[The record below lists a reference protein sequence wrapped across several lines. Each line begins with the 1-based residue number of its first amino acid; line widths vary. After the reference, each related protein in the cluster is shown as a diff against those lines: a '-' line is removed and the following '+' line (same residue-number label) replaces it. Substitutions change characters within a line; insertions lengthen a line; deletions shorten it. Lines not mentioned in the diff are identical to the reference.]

1 MMRSSSGPPMTTR
14 QRFHATLSTLLGP
27 RGGAKQGA
35 LWTLLMRV
43 VSTGL
48 GFATSVLLAR
58 LLGVSGYGVYAFVFA
73 WLHLLAIPT
82 ALGMDKLMVRE
93 VAVFRARGAW
103 GALHG
108 FLRWGNLAVLAASVG
123 VATLAAGVGW
133 VVLEPHDGLRLAFV
147 LGLASLPL
155 MTLTSLRQAAMRGFN
170 HIVGGQWPE
179 LLLRP
184 VLIVALSLLAW
195 LVLPRL
201 GIPFNAVWA
210 VGAALAATAVAF
222 VVGALLLFR
231 VLRDEAESAPPSA
244 EPGRWLKRALP
255 FMVISGMY
263 VLNARTDVVMLG
275 ALADTDAVGLYTPA
289 TRGAELISFVL
300 LAVNTALSPTLAR
313 LFAEGKR
320 AQLEAATARS
330 TRLITL
336 ATLPLAFAMVL
347 LGEIFLRLFGPEFVA
362 GYTAMVILSAGQLIN
377 AATGTVGTL
386 LNMTGFER
394 DTALAV
400 GFSAALNV
408 LLNALLIPRFGIDGA
423 AAATALSTL
432 TWNALLAAFVY
443 RRLGFYSL
451 LGILTVRRGAAR

>member
-1 MMRSSSGPPMTTR
+1 MTTL
-14 QRFHATLSTLLGP
+14 QRFRTSLATLLGP

-73 WLHLLAIPT
+73 WVNLLAIPT

-108 FLRWGNLAVLAASVG
+108 FVRWGNLAVLAASLG
-123 VATLAAGVGW
+123 VAALAAGVGW
-133 VVLEPHDGLRLAFV
+133 VVLAPRDGLRLAFV
-147 LGLASLPL
+147 LALASLPL
-155 MTLTSLRQAAMRGFN
+155 TTLTSLRQAAMRGFN
-170 HIVGGQWPE
+170 HIVSGQWPE

-184 VLIVALSLLAW
+184 VLIIAFSLLAW
-195 LVLPRL
+195 FALPRFGL
-201 GIPFNAVWA
+201 PFNAVWA
-210 VGAALAATAVAF
+210 TLAAFAATAVAF
-222 VVGALLLFR
+222 GVGALLLVR
-231 VLRDEAESAPPSA
+231 VLRDETESAPPSA
-244 EPGRWLKRALP
+244 EPGRWLRRALP

-275 ALADTDAVGLYTPA
+275 MLADTDAVGLYTPA

-336 ATLPLAFAMVL
+336 ATLPLALGMVL
-347 LGEIFLRLFGPEFVA
+347 LGGVFLRLFGPEFVA
-362 GYTAMVILSAGQLIN
+362 ARTALVILSAGQLIN

-400 GFSAALNV
+400 GLSATLNI
-408 LLNALLIPRFGIDGA
+408 LLNALLIPPFGINGA

-432 TWNALLAAFVY
+432 TWNALLATFVY
-443 RRLGFYSL
+443 RRLGFYAL
-451 LGILTVRRGAAR
+451 LGVLTLRRARHASER